1 MNKNVNKTN
10 NIIILVT
17 VLGMVF
23 VLSLFLF
30 VNIENNRVIKRN
42 ISEYQ
47 TEYTADTVYEIKN
60 IESDTKGNV
69 YIDGIFAVK
78 GLSYD
83 FFNYANDN
91 HDKGVY
97 AYYHFCLIDENE
109 VYVMPTKLSED
120 NEINEMLN
128 DGNNYRYSVF
138 DAKVPKKYAEAL
150 NSFKRGIVSRSPDGK
165 ESIYIYGQQH

>member
-47 TEYTADTVYEIKN
+47 TEDTADTVYEIKN
-60 IESDTKGNV
+60 IETLEKKKKT
-69 YIDGIFAVK
+69 A
-78 GLSYD
+78 
-83 FFNYANDN
+83 
-91 HDKGVY
+91 DK
-97 AYYHFCLIDENE
+97 
-109 VYVMPTKLSED
+109 
-120 NEINEMLN
+120 
-128 DGNNYRYSVF
+128 
-138 DAKVPKKYAEAL
+138 
-150 NSFKRGIVSRSPDGK
+150 
-165 ESIYIYGQQH
+165 